1 MANLFAM
8 VTLKRSTNYTINAL
22 HSFFKYTK
30 LEKEDDFFLIDN
42 DNLKDDQFSKFN
54 QLTLINNEKPLSFA
68 QNVNQAIDEAIK
80 NKKNLIFLNND
91 IIFTKN
97 WFKAI
102 SLISDSISLPSNNQI
117 FQYESEL
124 GILKLKVT
132 MNLSDFN
139 DNYDLLEEILGQH
152 RKKIKSGQTFQT
164 LLMPFFAFKV
174 PYKILKDIGHFDVS
188 FGAGGGEDV
197 DYRIRC
203 AIKGYEVNF
212 LTDSYLLHFHGK
224 STWDIE
230 NKEETA
236 QRNIEYENVFR
247 KKWGDEL
254 TKIFIER
261 NNFLDILET
270 KNLIDLYKMNKFT
283 DLIRK
288 F

>member
-8 VTLKRSTNYTINAL
+8 VTLKKSTNYTIKAL

-230 NKEETA
+230 NKEETV

-261 NNFLDILET
+261 NNFLNILET
-270 KNLIDLYKMNKFT
+270 KNLMDLYKMNKFT
-283 DLIRK
+283 ELIK
-288 F
+288 KL

>member
-8 VTLKRSTNYTINAL
+8 VTLKKSTNYTINAL

-42 DNLKDDQFSKFN
+42 DNLKDNQFLKFN
-54 QLTLINNEKPLSFA
+54 ELTLINNEKPLSFA
-68 QNVNQAIDEAIK
+68 QNVNQAIDDAIK

-102 SLISDSISLPSNNQI
+102 SLISDGISLPSNNQI

-139 DNYDLLEEILGQH
+139 DNYDLLEEILEKH

-174 PYKILKDIGHFDVS
+174 PYKILKDVGHFDVS

-203 AIKGYEVNF
+203 AIKGHEVNF

-236 QRNIEYENVFR
+236 QRNTEYENIFR
-247 KKWGDEL
+247 KKWGHEL

-261 NNFLDILET
+261 NNFLDILEK

>member
-8 VTLKRSTNYTINAL
+8 VTLKKSTNYTIKAL
-22 HSFFKYTK
+22 LSFFKYTK

-139 DNYDLLEEILGQH
+139 DNYDLLEEILEQH

-174 PYKILKDIGHFDVS
+174 PYKILKDIGHFDIS

-230 NKEETA
+230 NKEETV

-270 KNLIDLYKMNKFT
+270 KNLMDLYKMNKFT
-283 DLIRK
+283 ELIK
-288 F
+288 KL

>member
-8 VTLKRSTNYTINAL
+8 VTLKKSTNYTINAL

-42 DNLKDDQFSKFN
+42 DNLKDNQFLKFN
-54 QLTLINNEKPLSFA
+54 ELTLINNEKPLSFA

-102 SLISDSISLPSNNQI
+102 SLISDGISLPSNNQI

-139 DNYDLLEEILGQH
+139 DNYDLLEEILEQH

-174 PYKILKDIGHFDVS
+174 PYKILKDVGHFDVS
-188 FGAGGGEDV
+188 FGAGGGEDI

-203 AIKGYEVNF
+203 AIKGHGVNF

-230 NKEETA
+230 NKKETA
-236 QRNIEYENVFR
+236 QRNTEYENIFR
-247 KKWGDEL
+247 KKWGHEL

-261 NNFLDILET
+261 NNFLDILEK

-283 DLIRK
+283 DLIKK

>member
-1 MANLFAM
+1 MPNLFSM
-8 VTLKRSTNYTINAL
+8 VTLKSSNEYTINAL

-42 DNLKDDQFSKFN
+42 DNLKDNQFSRFNELKF
-54 QLTLINNEKPLSFA
+54 IYNEKPLSFA
-68 QNVNQAIDEAIK
+68 QNVNQAINEAIK
-80 NKKNLIFLNND
+80 NKKDLIFLNND

-97 WFKAI
+97 WFEAL
-102 SLISDSISLPSNNQI
+102 SLNSDSISIPSNNQI
-117 FQYESEL
+117 FQYESDL

-132 MNLSDFN
+132 MSLSDFN
-139 DNYDLLEEILGQH
+139 DNYDLLEEILEQH
-152 RKKIKSGQTFQT
+152 KKKIKSGQKFQT

-174 PYKILKDIGHFDVS
+174 PYKILKDVGYFDIS
-188 FGAGGGEDV
+188 FGAGGGEDI

-230 NKEETA
+230 KKEATL
-236 QRNIEYENVFR
+236 QRNKEYENIFR
-247 KKWGDEL
+247 KKWGNEL

-261 NNFLDILET
+261 NNFLDILE
-270 KNLIDLYKMNKFT
+270 KKKLIDLYKMNKFT

>member
-8 VTLKRSTNYTINAL
+8 VTLKKSTNYTINAL

-80 NKKNLIFLNND
+80 NKKNLIFLKNE

-139 DNYDLLEEILGQH
+139 DNYDLLEEILEQH

-174 PYKILKDIGHFDVS
+174 PYKILKDIGHFDIS
-188 FGAGGGEDV
+188 FGAGGISSLERCCLGLPTATIIVNDNQKEQSKFLNTKQAQLLAGSWNNITPNMISDT
-197 DYRIRC
+197 YLKLTNIRT
-203 AIKGYEVNF
+203 
-212 LTDSYLLHFHGK
+212 LK
-224 STWDIE
+224 SIRRK
-230 NKEETA
+230 NPCV
-236 QRNIEYENVFR
+236 RNLSRDATY
-247 KKWGDEL
+247 
-254 TKIFIER
+254 
-261 NNFLDILET
+261 
-270 KNLIDLYKMNKFT
+270 
-283 DLIRK
+283 
-288 F
+288 